1 MIQKRV
7 KSTGISEKVVRLL
20 EIYSIIAQKKFP
32 SVGYLAERYRVSE
45 RTIYRYLSMIGSID
59 LIGYDRD
66 REGYTFINGD
76 RLKKLILSDE
86 ELITLLTAG
95 EAVSHLGTTFQESF
109 KRLIERMF
117 LVTEKTARKGKLPII
132 VKVPDMVQGDKI
144 GDSLKIISSCISE
157 RHPVQITYRAHRS
170 KDITDRRVDP
180 YGMVFY
186 EGVWLLIGYCHL
198 RKEIRSFALDRI
210 LKCSEQDYCFIPRVD
225 FDLEEYLSHSW
236 GVIDGEEVTV
246 VVRFKPDVTDY
257 IVRKEKWHPS
267 EKRKILPDGGV
278 ELTFTVAGIY
288 EIKKWIYSWLPNI
301 EVIKPKWFR
310 KEIHKELTQAT
321 KDHNQNP

>member
-45 RTIYRYLSMIGSID
+45 RSIYRYLSMIGSID

-117 LVTEKTARKGKLPII
+117 LVT
-132 VKVPDMVQGDKI
+132 
-144 GDSLKIISSCISE
+144 
-157 RHPVQITYRAHRS
+157 
-170 KDITDRRVDP
+170 
-180 YGMVFY
+180 
-186 EGVWLLIGYCHL
+186 
-198 RKEIRSFALDRI
+198 
-210 LKCSEQDYCFIPRVD
+210 
-225 FDLEEYLSHSW
+225 
-236 GVIDGEEVTV
+236 
-246 VVRFKPDVTDY
+246 
-257 IVRKEKWHPS
+257 
-267 EKRKILPDGGV
+267 
-278 ELTFTVAGIY
+278 
-288 EIKKWIYSWLPNI
+288 
-301 EVIKPKWFR
+301 
-310 KEIHKELTQAT
+310 
-321 KDHNQNP
+321 